1 MDPVVGENASG
12 WGCGEACSNSSGN
25 YNWWGPPGQQAALF
39 SMPEL
44 VLVTTLCV
52 VLLAV
57 GLVGN
62 TLTILVVRLRR
73 DLRSTTYL
81 YLCSMAFSDIF
92 IFLLM
97 PIDLYKL
104 WRYRPWVLGD
114 LACKLSQFVSEACT
128 FSSIL
133 HITALSVERYLA
145 VCFPLWAKVLVTRGK
160 VKALIGVLW
169 VLALASAG
177 PVFVLVG
184 VEELEDSGESECRCT
199 QYGTSSGLLGVMTWL
214 SNLYFLVP
222 LCCLSLLYGLIARKL
237 WHRRHCANRDRSNR
251 QTVKM
256 LAVIV
261 LAFVLCWLPFHVGR
275 TLFSVS
281 LGSSPDMYYISQYF
295 NLVSFVLFYL
305 SAAINPILYNTMSAR
320 YRSAVRSLLCLSARG
335 ERPRGR
341 GQPFPHPH
349 FPPLTPQH
357 SQSTSYL

>member
-1 MDPVVGENASG
+1 MMDPVMGENASR
-12 WGCGEACSNSSGN
+12 WACGVTCSNNSGDN
-25 YNWWGPPGQQAALF
+25 NGQGPPDQQEALF
-39 SMPEL
+39 SMLEL
-44 VLVTTLCV
+44 VLVTTVCV
-52 VLLAV
+52 VLLVV

-73 DLRSTTYL
+73 DLRSTTYM

-97 PIDLYKL
+97 PVDLYRL
-104 WRYRPWVLGD
+104 WRYRPWLLGD
-114 LACKLSQFVSEACT
+114 LVCKLSQFVSEVCT
-128 FSSIL
+128 YSSIL

-145 VCFPLWAKVLVTRGK
+145 VCFPLRAKVLVTRGK
-160 VKALIGVLW
+160 VKVLIGLLW

-177 PVFVLVG
+177 PIFALVG
-184 VEELEDSGESECRCT
+184 VEQVGDSGESECRCT
-199 QYGTSSGLLGVMTWL
+199 QYGASSGLLGIMTWL

-222 LCCLSLLYGLIARKL
+222 LCCLSLLYSLIARKL
-237 WHRRHCANRDRSNR
+237 WHRRHCANRDRANR

-281 LGSSPDMYYISQYF
+281 LGTSPDMYYITQYF

-320 YRSAVRSLLCLSARG
+320 YRSAVRGLLGLSARG
-335 ERPRGR
+335 ERHQSRGEPSP
-341 GQPFPHPH
+341 QPQYSQ
-349 FPPLTPQH
+349 TPQH
-357 SQSTSYL
+357 SQSTTYM